1 MWSLVLDLSGK
12 VALVT
17 GASRGIGRAVALRL
31 AQCGAKVVI
40 NYHRSAAQAEELAR
54 EIRSQGGE
62 CLVVQAD
69 VSLAAD
75 VERMVEATQ
84 QAFGRIDILVN
95 NAGLNRDTLILRMS
109 EEDWDQVLATNL
121 RAAFLCTKAVL
132 RAMMRQRWGRIINIS
147 SVAGLA
153 GNAGQANY
161 AAAKAGLIGLTK
173 ATAREMGSRSIT
185 VNAIAPGFI
194 ETDMTKD
201 LPEALRQ
208 EALQRIVLGR
218 TGTPEDVAA
227 AVAFPASDEASYI
240 TGQVLTVD
248 GGLGM

>member
-1 MWSLVLDLSGK
+1 MPDMSGK

-31 AQCGAKVVI
+31 ARCGARVAI
-40 NYHRSAAQAEELAR
+40 NDRRSVAEAEEVAH

-62 CLVVQAD
+62 SLVVPAD
-69 VSLAAD
+69 VSLAAE

-84 QAFGRIDILVN
+84 QTFGRIDILVN
-95 NAGLNRDTLILRMS
+95 NAGVSRDTLIMRMS
-109 EEDWDQVLATNL
+109 EEDWDQVMATNL
-121 RAAFLCTKAVL
+121 RGAFLCTKAVL
-132 RAMMRQRWGRIINIS
+132 RSMMRQRWGRIINIS
-147 SVAGLA
+147 SVSGLA

-173 ATAREMGSRSIT
+173 TTAREMGSRNIT
-185 VNAIAPGFI
+185 VNAVAPGLI

-208 EALQRIVLGR
+208 EALHRIVLGR
-218 TGTPEDVAA
+218 AGTPEDVAA
-227 AVAFPASDEASYI
+227 AVAFLASDEASYI
-240 TGQVLTVD
+240 TGQVLIVD

>member
-1 MWSLVLDLSGK
+1 MPDLSGR

-31 AQCGAKVVI
+31 VNCGAKVVI
-40 NYHRSAAQAEELAR
+40 NYHRSAAQAQELAQK
-54 EIRSQGGE
+54 IRSQGGE
-62 CLVVQAD
+62 CLVAQGD
-69 VSLAAD
+69 VSRAAD
-75 VERMVEATQ
+75 VERMVGATQ

-95 NAGLNRDTLILRMS
+95 NAGVSRDTLILRMS
-109 EEDWDQVLATNL
+109 EEDWDQVMATNL
-121 RAAFLCTKAVL
+121 RGAFLCIRAVL
-132 RAMMRQRWGRIINIS
+132 RTMMRQRWGRIINIS
-147 SVAGLA
+147 SVSGLA

-173 ATAREMGSRSIT
+173 TTAREMGSRSIT
-185 VNAIAPGFI
+185 VNAVAPGFI
-194 ETDMTKD
+194 DTDMTKP

-208 EALQRIVLGR
+208 EALKRIVLGR

-227 AVAFPASDEASYI
+227 AVAFLASDEASYI
-240 TGQVLTVD
+240 TGQVLIVD

>member
-1 MWSLVLDLSGK
+1 MLDLSGR

-31 AQCGAKVVI
+31 AQCGARVVI
-40 NYHRSAAQAEELAR
+40 NYHRSAAQADELAR

-69 VSLAAD
+69 VSLSAD
-75 VERMVEATQ
+75 VERMMGETQ
-84 QAFGRIDILVN
+84 RAFGRIDILVN

-132 RAMMRQRWGRIINIS
+132 RPMMRQRWGRIINIS

-185 VNAIAPGFI
+185 VNAVAPGFI
-194 ETDMTKD
+194 ETDMTKE

-208 EALQRIVLGR
+208 EALRRIVLGR

-227 AVAFPASDEASYI
+227 AVAFLASDGASYI

>member
-1 MWSLVLDLSGK
+1 MLDLSGK

-31 AQCGAKVVI
+31 AQCGAKVAI
-40 NYHRSAAQAEELAR
+40 NDRRSATEAEEVAH

-62 CLVVQAD
+62 SLVVLAD

-75 VERMVEATQ
+75 VERMVKETE
-84 QAFGRIDILVN
+84 QAFGQIDILVN
-95 NAGLNRDTLILRMS
+95 NAGVSRDTLILRMS
-109 EEDWDQVLATNL
+109 EEDWDQVMATNL
-121 RAAFLCTKAVL
+121 KGAFLCTKAVL
-132 RAMMRQRWGRIINIS
+132 RSMMRQRWGRIINIS
-147 SVAGLA
+147 SISGLL

-161 AAAKAGLIGLTK
+161 SAAKAGLIGLTK
-173 ATAREMGSRSIT
+173 TTAREMGSRNIT

-208 EALQRIVLGR
+208 EALHRILLGR
-218 TGTPEDVAA
+218 TGTPDDVAA
-227 AVAFPASDEASYI
+227 AVAFLASDEASYI

>member
-1 MWSLVLDLSGK
+1 VLDLSGK

-31 AQCGAKVVI
+31 ARCGARVVI
-40 NYHRSAAQAEELAR
+40 NYLRSAAQANELAR
-54 EIRSQGGE
+54 EIRSHGGE

-84 QAFGRIDILVN
+84 QAFSRIDILVN

-132 RAMMRQRWGRIINIS
+132 RSMMRQRWGRIINIS

-208 EALQRIVLGR
+208 EALQRILLGR

-227 AVAFPASDEASYI
+227 AVAFLASDEASYI

>member
-1 MWSLVLDLSGK
+1 MPDLSGK

-31 AQCGAKVVI
+31 ARCGARVAI
-40 NYHRSAAQAEELAR
+40 NDRRSAAEAEEVAH

-62 CLVVQAD
+62 ALVMPAD

-75 VERMVEATQ
+75 VERMVKETER
-84 QAFGRIDILVN
+84 AFGRIDILVN
-95 NAGLNRDTLILRMS
+95 NAGVSRDTLILRMS
-109 EEDWDQVLATNL
+109 EEDWDQVMATNL
-121 RAAFLCTKAVL
+121 RGAFLCTKAVL
-132 RAMMRQRWGRIINIS
+132 RTMMRQRWGRIINIS
-147 SVAGLA
+147 SVSGLA

-173 ATAREMGSRSIT
+173 TAAREMGSRNIT
-185 VNAIAPGFI
+185 VNAVAPGFI

-208 EALQRIVLGR
+208 EALHRILLGR

-227 AVAFPASDEASYI
+227 AVAFLASDDASYI
-240 TGQVLTVD
+240 TGQVLVVD

>member
-1 MWSLVLDLSGK
+1 MLDLSGK

-17 GASRGIGRAVALRL
+17 GASRGIGRAVALCL
-31 AQCGAKVVI
+31 AQCGASVAI
-40 NYHRSAAQAEELAR
+40 NDRRSAAEAEEVAH

-62 CLVVQAD
+62 ALVVLAD

-75 VERMVEATQ
+75 VERMVKETEQ
-84 QAFGRIDILVN
+84 TFSRIDILVN
-95 NAGLNRDTLILRMS
+95 NAGVSRDTLILRMS
-109 EEDWDQVLATNL
+109 EEDWDQVMATNL
-121 RAAFLCTKAVL
+121 RGAFLCIKAVL
-132 RAMMRQRWGRIINIS
+132 RTMMRQRWGLIINIS
-147 SVAGLA
+147 SISGLA

-173 ATAREMGSRSIT
+173 TTAREMGSRNIT
-185 VNAIAPGFI
+185 VNAVAPGFI

-208 EALQRIVLGR
+208 EALHRILLGR

-227 AVAFPASDEASYI
+227 AVAFLASDEASYI
-240 TGQVLTVD
+240 TGQVLVVD

>member
-1 MWSLVLDLSGK
+1 MPDMSGK

-31 AQCGAKVVI
+31 ARCGAKVAI
-40 NYHRSAAQAEELAR
+40 SDRRSAAEAEEAAR
-54 EIRSQGGE
+54 EICSQGGE

-75 VERMVEATQ
+75 VERMVKETE
-84 QAFGRIDILVN
+84 QAFVRIDILVN

-132 RAMMRQRWGRIINIS
+132 RSMMRQRWGRIINIS

-208 EALQRIVLGR
+208 EALRRILLGR

-227 AVAFPASDEASYI
+227 AVAFLASDEASYI

>member
-1 MWSLVLDLSGK
+1 VLDLSGK

-17 GASRGIGRAVALRL
+17 GASRGIGRAVALCL
-31 AQCGAKVVI
+31 AQCGAKVAIVDR
-40 NYHRSAAQAEELAR
+40 RSAAEAEEVAR
-54 EIRSQGGE
+54 KIRSHGGE
-62 CLVVQAD
+62 CLVVSGD
-69 VSLAAD
+69 VSQPAD

-95 NAGLNRDTLILRMS
+95 NAGVSRDTLILRMS
-109 EEDWDQVLATNL
+109 DEDWDQVMATNL
-121 RAAFLCTKAVL
+121 RGAFLCIRAVL
-132 RAMMRQRWGRIINIS
+132 RTMMRQRWGRIINIS
-147 SVAGLA
+147 SVSGLA

-173 ATAREMGSRSIT
+173 TTAREMGSRSIT
-185 VNAIAPGFI
+185 VNAVAPGFI
-194 ETDMTKD
+194 DTDMTKP

-208 EALQRIVLGR
+208 EALKRIVLGR

-227 AVAFPASDEASYI
+227 AVAFLASDEASYI
-240 TGQVLTVD
+240 TGQVLIVD

>member
-1 MWSLVLDLSGK
+1 MLDLSGK

-17 GASRGIGRAVALRL
+17 GASRGIGRAVALCL
-31 AQCGAKVVI
+31 AKCGAKVAIVDR
-40 NYHRSAAQAEELAR
+40 RSADEAEDVAR
-54 EIRSQGGE
+54 EIRSHGGE
-62 CLVVQAD
+62 CLVVSGD
-69 VSLAAD
+69 VSQPAD

-95 NAGLNRDTLILRMS
+95 NAGVSRDTLILRMS
-109 EEDWDQVLATNL
+109 DEDWDQVMATNL
-121 RAAFLCTKAVL
+121 RGAFLCIRAVL
-132 RAMMRQRWGRIINIS
+132 RTMMRQRWGRIINIS
-147 SVAGLA
+147 SVSGLA

-173 ATAREMGSRSIT
+173 TTAREMGSRSIT
-185 VNAIAPGFI
+185 VNAVAPGFI
-194 ETDMTKD
+194 DTDMTKP

-208 EALQRIVLGR
+208 EALKRIVLGR

-227 AVAFPASDEASYI
+227 AVAFLASDEASYI
-240 TGQVLTVD
+240 TGQVLIVD

>member
-1 MWSLVLDLSGK
+1 MLDLSGR

-31 AQCGAKVVI
+31 ARCGARVAI
-40 NYHRSAAQAEELAR
+40 IDRRSTAEAEEVAL
-54 EIRSQGGE
+54 EIRAHGGE
-62 CLVVQAD
+62 CLVAPAD
-69 VSLAAD
+69 VSQLAD

-95 NAGLNRDTLILRMS
+95 NAGVSRDTLILRMS
-109 EEDWDQVLATNL
+109 EEDWDQVMATNL
-121 RAAFLCTKAVL
+121 RGAFLCTRAVL
-132 RAMMRQRWGRIINIS
+132 RTMMRQRWGRIINIS
-147 SVAGLA
+147 SVSGLA

-173 ATAREMGSRSIT
+173 TTAREMGSRSIT
-185 VNAIAPGFI
+185 VNAVAPGLI
-194 ETDMTKD
+194 DTDMTKA

-208 EALQRIVLGR
+208 EALRRIVLGR
-218 TGTPEDVAA
+218 AGTPEDVAA
-227 AVAFPASDEASYI
+227 AVAFLASDEASYI
-240 TGQVLTVD
+240 TGQVLIVD